1 MIFLLNL
8 VLAIGITMVASVLDV
23 PGDGA
28 CFFHCIVAHFS
39 RVLHKEIDAAEL
51 RKDICARL
59 LENRD
64 MTVNNLGVSPQQFFE
79 TTYGPN
85 AQNRETLVNSHL
97 SLEQRTPKTF
107 KEYVDAMKHPNTYA
121 DNLIVAFSAHVLFDI
136 TVYTCS
142 RSSVQKPLTGVKDVD
157 NLVAMGF
164 KVESVE
170 AALRNSASLDQAL
183 DKLISDPS
191 AAFVEPPS
199 EDVWRAEPY
208 VSGKPIHINLI
219 NDRNHFQLVMD
230 LKPRLRLP
238 DIECISDDEDSKPS
252 SHLHHEPP
260 SFGHTQPPSREQF
273 YDTCTSILTSI
284 SPELPQDLH
293 IRYQIER
300 GVDGKFLA
308 SLFDSFM
315 FPDFGLVRYRIIG
328 FCFND
333 DETIAHTG
341 CIEHLSHRNV
351 KKLFFDRI
359 WAKNSTTAVH
369 TVVLGRCN

>member
-300 GVDGKFLA
+300 DVDGEFLA